1 MCRYLL
7 NRLAQMV
14 LIVFVVSSITFFIVR
29 LFPGDPVHLWVG
41 GHPTEEQIEKATEDL
56 GLNKPIYVQYISF
69 LRNLILLD
77 LGVSIRTKQPVVSE
91 LASRFSATF
100 ELVIFSMIL
109 AFVIG
114 FPLGLLAALKS
125 KALLDSF
132 IRGFGY
138 IGLATPIF
146 WLGMMLQILFFGI
159 LQWFPLQGRYS
170 GFYSLDS
177 QLIYTTGFILIDS
190 LFCGQWDLFFDALR
204 HIALPALTMSFGVLG
219 VVLRTTR
226 SALVDSMNEPFF
238 KTYLSYGLN
247 KVETIRSSA
256 YKNTLIPVSTI
267 LGLTF
272 GLMLGGT
279 FLVESIFDWPGLGH
293 FSVLSILANDFPAI
307 IGVTILYTITY
318 VTVNFLIDIFYGF
331 VDPRIIK

>member
-1 MCRYLL
+1 MYRYLL
-7 NRLAQMV
+7 NRLTQMV

-41 GHPTEEQIEKATEDL
+41 GHPTEEQIKRATEDL

-100 ELVIFSMIL
+100 ELVFFSMIL

-146 WLGMMLQILFFGI
+146 WIGMMLQILFFGI

-247 KVETIRSSA
+247 KVETIRISA

-318 VTVNFLIDIFYGF
+318 VIVNFLIDIVYGF

>member
-1 MCRYLL
+1 MYRYLL

-41 GHPTEEQIEKATEDL
+41 GHPTEEQIERATEDL

-114 FPLGLLAALKS
+114 FPLGLLAALKN

-146 WLGMMLQILFFGI
+146 WLGMMLQILFAI
-159 LQWFPLQGRYS
+159 LQY
-170 GFYSLDS
+170 
-177 QLIYTTGFILIDS
+177 
-190 LFCGQWDLFFDALR
+190 
-204 HIALPALTMSFGVLG
+204 
-219 VVLRTTR
+219 
-226 SALVDSMNEPFF
+226 
-238 KTYLSYGLN
+238 
-247 KVETIRSSA
+247 
-256 YKNTLIPVSTI
+256 
-267 LGLTF
+267 
-272 GLMLGGT
+272 
-279 FLVESIFDWPGLGH
+279 
-293 FSVLSILANDFPAI
+293 
-307 IGVTILYTITY
+307 ILYDLLNLY
-318 VTVNFLIDIFYGF
+318 D
-331 VDPRIIK
+331 DPFCRFP